1 MERLLR
7 PLAEGAPEALGLAD
21 DAAVIPS
28 RPGFDLV
35 VTKDAI
41 VEGVHFLPDDRPE
54 EVARKLLR
62 VNLSDLAAK
71 GAEPFGYFLAVAWP
85 AHYGEAEREAFVGGL
100 AADQAEFGVKL
111 LGGDTVCTPGPFTA
125 SVTMMGWTPAGQMVR
140 RDGARPGQVLLVT
153 GTIGDG
159 GLGLKAAQGF
169 LEGEGAGM
177 LAARYRRPE
186 PRLGLREAL
195 RAHASACIDI
205 SDGLIAD
212 AIHIEE
218 AGKVALQIDLE
229 RLPLSPAA
237 QSWLALQPSAAAG
250 LVELASAGDDYELLL
265 TADVAAALPLAVAAA
280 EAGFALTPIGRIHEG
295 QGATAILFS
304 LPFMARAT
312 RGRQVRERGGAEPRG
327 LLITSPTQP
336 ATRSTLPTRERE
348 KGVLSPHAPPPDSRL
363 RRPGHRHAL
372 PRRRAWQ
379 EGGR

>member
-1 MERLLR
+1 MSGPPPISHHGEFETIERLFK

-21 DAAVIPS
+21 DAAAIPS

-41 VEGVHFLPDDRPE
+41 VEGVHFLPRDAPAD
-54 EVARKLLR
+54 VAKKLLR

-71 GAEPFGYFLAVAWP
+71 GAEPFGYFLAIAWP
-85 AHYGEAEREAFVGGL
+85 QHYGEPERRAFAAGL
-100 AADQAEFGVKL
+100 AEDQAEFGVKL
-111 LGGDTVCTPGPFTA
+111 LGGDTVSTPGPLTA
-125 SVTMMGWTPAGQMVR
+125 SVTMMGWVPAGQMVR

-153 GTIGDG
+153 GAIGDG

-177 LAARYRRPE
+177 LAARYRLPE

-195 RAHASACIDI
+195 RAHASSCIDI

-218 AGKVALQIDLE
+218 AGRVAVQIDLE

-265 TADVAAALPLAVAAA
+265 TADVGAALPLAVAAA

-295 QGATAILFS
+295 QGTLVLHNS
-304 LPFMARAT
+304 RPV
-312 RGRQVRERGGAEPRG
+312 QVQKTGW
-327 LLITSPTQP
+327 
-336 ATRSTLPTRERE
+336 
-348 KGVLSPHAPPPDSRL
+348 
-363 RRPGHRHAL
+363 RH
-372 PRRRAWQ
+372 
-379 EGGR
+379 